1 MKLALEDALYIAR
14 LKPDPDDKNF
24 TQILTRKSAVIAS
37 VMSAVVRID
46 EARLRAARQGKV
58 DQVLKA
64 MRELQGRTV
73 N

>member
-14 LKPDPDDKNF
+14 LKPDPTDKNF

-64 MRELQGRTV
+64 MRELQARTI